1 MLICGR
7 GDYRTSNNFHG
18 PEYFV
23 FSNRTVDGEQEQYE
37 EVTLHVGKV
46 PLYVIRLKFQLLCIQ
61 TDLQDVMCMKYEH
74 NVSPPLAAKSDQC
87 GKWKQVFAGKTIDS
101 SHLDLGD
108 SLGEGIPTFNFFDYK
123 SKFCDDGLLI

>member
-1 MLICGR
+1 
-7 GDYRTSNNFHG
+7 
-18 PEYFV
+18 
-23 FSNRTVDGEQEQYE
+23 
-37 EVTLHVGKV
+37 
-46 PLYVIRLKFQLLCIQ
+46 
-61 TDLQDVMCMKYEH
+61 MKYEH

-123 SKFCDDGLLI
+123 SKFCDDVLLI